1 MSQRQLL
8 VLVADDA
15 GYLRALLSE
24 FIGMLGH
31 RVVEA
36 KDGIEAISQFEAY
49 QPDLVLMDMIM
60 PNMDGIAATAEIR
73 KLCGERWVPIIMIS
87 ADDDQDNLVRS
98 LNMGCDDYLTKPIN
112 LQILAAKILAFQRVA
127 DMQRE
132 MDRQREELRGYRAYA
147 EEELSLTEHI
157 MTRQVRRGDRDNPNL
172 HVWAEAVQGASG
184 DIVLSLQSDNGFQYL
199 MLADATGHGLAA
211 AVTLIPVTNVFYAMA
226 AKGFGVA
233 SIVEEMNRLVRAFCP
248 VERFVALTLVAV
260 KPQSDLIEVWNGGNP
275 PVFVLDAEGRVAR
288 IFRSRHLPLG
298 ILDQKDFASNTEFL
312 HYDRDL
318 QLALFSDGLIEAGAT
333 EQYGEQRLQQV
344 LSASAPEQRLER
356 LRADFF
362 QFLGAHKPHDDV
374 SFTLLDCPR
383 VVVGVADE
391 QIEPQRL
398 AKLGSRDWQLDAL
411 LSAEQLKVVDLV
423 PMVVEWAHK
432 MGLSRER
439 GGSFFTVVTE
449 LFVNALDHGVLDLPS
464 DLKQGADGFERYFE
478 LRQERLQNLVNGE
491 IHLQIEQ
498 CLSEGEDVI
507 SIRLRD
513 SGAGFEHHLPLAD
526 DPLAANAARSGR
538 GIALVR
544 KLCRHLSYNSI
555 GNEVYAELVV

>member
-1 MSQRQLL
+1 MSPRQLS

-15 GYLRALLSE
+15 GYLRALLGE

-31 RVVEA
+31 SVIEA
-36 KDGIEAISQFEAY
+36 KDGLEAVSQFEKF

-73 KLCGERWVPIIMIS
+73 KQCGERWVPIIMIS

-98 LNMGCDDYLTKPIN
+98 LNLGCDDYLIKPVN

-172 HVWAEAVQGASG
+172 RVWAEAVQGASG
-184 DIVLSLQSDNGFQYL
+184 DIVLSMQSDNGIQYL

-226 AKGFGVA
+226 SKGFNVA
-233 SIVEEMNRLVRAFCP
+233 SIVEEMNRQVRAFCP

-260 KPQSDLIEVWNGGNP
+260 KPQSELIEVWNGGNP
-275 PVFVLDAEGRVAR
+275 PVFVLDAEGAVTRT
-288 IFRSRHLPLG
+288 FRSRHLPLG
-298 ILDQKDFASNTEFL
+298 ILDQKDFTANTEFL
-312 HYDRDL
+312 HYDCDL
-318 QLALFSDGLIEAGAT
+318 QLALFSDGLIEAGGA
-333 EQYGEQRLQQV
+333 EQFGELRLLNV
-344 LSASAPEQRLER
+344 LSATAPAQRLER
-356 LRADFF
+356 LRTEFY
-362 QFLGAHKPHDDV
+362 QFLGANKPHDDV
-374 SFTLLDCPR
+374 FFTLLDCPR
-383 VVVGVADE
+383 MLVESTA
-391 QIEPQRL
+391 QPAEPRR
-398 AKLGSRDWQLDAL
+398 ASKSGARDWQLDAH
-411 LSAEQLKVVDLV
+411 LSAEQLKAVDLV

-432 MGLSRER
+432 MGLSRDR

-449 LFVNALDHGVLDLPS
+449 LYINALDHGVLELPS
-464 DLKQGADGFERYFE
+464 ELKQGLDGFERYFE
-478 LRQERLQNLVNGE
+478 LRQSRLQNLVDGE
-491 IHLQIEQ
+491 IHLLIQQ
-498 CLSEGEDVI
+498 SQRDGEEVI

-513 SGAGFEHHLPLAD
+513 SGGGFPHRSYASNQLSD
-526 DPLAANAARSGR
+526 NAIRSGR
-538 GIALVR
+538 GITLVR
-544 KLCRHLSYNSI
+544 KLCRNLVYNTQ